1 MGSDIALEIMH
12 VVGIGAD
19 PVARAGHV
27 SFGHRIG
34 VGSRTC
40 TSGNPRA
47 TGVITSLTPR
57 ALAMEGERH
66 RTVTVASAE
75 HTLRRINE
83 FVPPAIDE
91 NRGLQNDDGAQP
103 ARKPPAKTSAVL
115 ALTSNVLARGGIQ
128 SIRDRNRTGAAEA
141 GSPRGVR
148 PCGRQALHCAVPSA
162 GDQANL
168 IHARSNLIHPRG
180 HWGISATVQEFLSKS
195 WTSQP

>member
-47 TGVITSLTPR
+47 TRVITSLTPR

-141 GSPRGVR
+141 GSPTTR
-148 PCGRQALHCAVPSA
+148 
-162 GDQANL
+162 
-168 IHARSNLIHPRG
+168 RSSL
-180 HWGISATVQEFLSKS
+180 
-195 WTSQP
+195 WTSGCALRRSIWRGSSESHTCAFESHTSVWALGNFSDRPGVPQ